1 MKLSLF
7 DIVLTIICFFI
18 VVCLLLLKYIYP
30 DNELIIK
37 YLSGAPQFFI
47 IITLYLHYFVLISY
61 FEKRSSV

>member
-30 DNELIIK
+30 DNGLIIK

-47 IITLYLHYFVLISY
+47 IITFIFALFCIDKLFR
-61 FEKRSSV
+61 KKK